1 MSIARITTVKM
12 DSKEAADDQTQGY
25 VQNAP
30 SEFPQ
35 ASQLIGIWI
44 DDVTLM
50 AVTIY
55 PDAETMKAADVAR
68 EKRLNTNLDNRVSV
82 ETLVGDV
89 TSTPT
94 RVPPFFTPSHLLGL
108 PPLSLFGVT
117 SFMDGP

>member
-35 ASQLIGIWI
+35 ASQLIGIRI

-55 PDAETMKAADVAR
+55 PDTETMKAADAAR
-68 EKRLNTNLDNRVSV
+68 EKRLNTNVDNRISV

-89 TSTPT
+89 TLD
-94 RVPPFFTPSHLLGL
+94 HHNH
-108 PPLSLFGVT
+108 
-117 SFMDGP
+117 